1 MHLPNQKSINIDG
14 IDMKELYIDGT
25 LIWKSGYKN
34 WVKFSTEAD
43 GKTIYNG
50 GLGYKDGYRV
60 RSGGAEGSASA
71 ASCIGYIPV
80 KAGDVIR
87 LSGYDASY
95 STNANA
101 INVYDGSHTNLGQ
114 VVANSPTDGY
124 GIFTSTRKDYNWGNA
139 NGVKEETEGV
149 YVWTIPPDESIAYIR
164 VTGYS
169 NNGKTADGSKMIV
182 TINEEIS

>member
-25 LIWKSGYKN
+25 LIWKIGYKN

-60 RSGGAEGSASA
+60 RSGGAEASSYN
-71 ASCIGYIPV
+71 ASCAGYIPA

-87 LSGYDASY
+87 LSGYDVAY
-95 STNANA
+95 DDTANNA
-101 INVYDGSHTNLGQ
+101 INVSDVNHNNLGQ
-114 VVANSPTDGY
+114 IVANSPVVGY
-124 GIFTSTRKDYNWGNA
+124 GFFQTTWRDYNWGNSK
-139 NGVKEETEGV
+139 GVKEEKTGV
-149 YVWTIPPDESIAYIR
+149 YIWTVPPDTSIAYIR
-164 VTGYS
+164 VTGE
-169 NNGKTADGSKMIV
+169 TLEDGSKMIV
-182 TINEEIS
+182 TVNEEIS